1 MRYQKI
7 NSQKMKEIN
16 IENVLSIVRKYGVIS
31 RKDLVKKTELT
42 TGTIT
47 NLITELL
54 ERGLI
59 QEIGSG
65 ESAGGRKPILLQLN
79 PNAGYAIGVELNT
92 SQIICVM
99 SDFQGNVIDK
109 IYMDAE
115 VQRGKDFTIDKMVLI
130 IESMILKHNI
140 KKQDV
145 IGIGLAVPGPCN
157 HIQGTMVNP
166 PNLPGWINVPIRD
179 IIAGRTGIK
188 TFFEKE
194 TPAAALGEYWFGK
207 SNGYKRI
214 FQTNVYGVGIGGG
227 MVIEGKIF
235 HGYNNGSMEIGHTT
249 VQIGGQPCSCGG
261 AGCLEAQADGAA
273 AVRYVR
279 EALAK
284 NEKSILSLDQEITFQ
299 DVSSSAKKGDEV
311 CVQAI
316 DKCAYYLSVALGNII
331 GLLSPNVIFFGGDF
345 MESSDLLFYKTVKYI
360 NQKPYPTHVKDVKK
374 LRSSFG
380 TDAGAIGGI
389 AAVFTGMT
397 SIE

>member
-54 ERGLI
+54 EKGLI
-59 QEIGSG
+59 LEIGSG

-79 PNAGYAIGVELNT
+79 PEAGYAIGVELNT
-92 SQIICVM
+92 SHIICVM
-99 SDFQGNVIDK
+99 SDFQGNILDK
-109 IYMDAE
+109 IYMDTE
-115 VQRGKDFTIDKMVLI
+115 VDRGKDFTIDKMALI

-140 KKQDV
+140 KKEEV

-157 HIQGTMVNP
+157 HKEGTMVNP
-166 PNLPGWINVPIRD
+166 PNFHGWINVPIRN
-179 IIAGRTGIK
+179 IIEDRTGIK
-188 TFFEKE
+188 TYFEKE

-214 FQTNVYGVGIGGG
+214 FQIGVYGVGVGGG

-249 VQIGGQPCSCGG
+249 VQADGHPCSCGG
-261 AGCLEAQADGAA
+261 QGCLEAHADGAA
-273 AVRYVR
+273 AVRYVK
-279 EALAK
+279 EELAK
-284 NEKSILSLDQEITFQ
+284 GEKSILAQKKEIGWQ
-299 DVSSSAKKGDEV
+299 DVVEGAKKGDEV
-311 CVQAI
+311 CVRSI
-316 DKCAYYLSVALGNII
+316 EKCAHYLSIALGNII
-331 GLLSPNVIFFGGDF
+331 SLLSPNVIFFGGDF
-345 MESSDLLFYKTVKYI
+345 MGSSDLLFHKTIKYV

-374 LRSSFG
+374 VRSSFG

-389 AAVFTGMT
+389 AAVFTAMT
-397 SIE
+397 SVE